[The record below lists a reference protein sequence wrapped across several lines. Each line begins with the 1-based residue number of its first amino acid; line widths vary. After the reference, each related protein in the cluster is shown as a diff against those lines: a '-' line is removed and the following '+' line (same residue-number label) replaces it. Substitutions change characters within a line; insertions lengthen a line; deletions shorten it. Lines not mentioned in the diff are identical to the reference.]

1 MLKFDFRPS
10 LLIWGVS
17 IMKFDRGFKKKR
29 FFLPII
35 ITLNIID
42 GNYLD
47 IYILGNDVSK

>member
-1 MLKFDFRPS
+1 
-10 LLIWGVS
+10 
-17 IMKFDRGFKKKR
+17 MKFER
-29 FFLPII
+29 FLRKQFFFPII